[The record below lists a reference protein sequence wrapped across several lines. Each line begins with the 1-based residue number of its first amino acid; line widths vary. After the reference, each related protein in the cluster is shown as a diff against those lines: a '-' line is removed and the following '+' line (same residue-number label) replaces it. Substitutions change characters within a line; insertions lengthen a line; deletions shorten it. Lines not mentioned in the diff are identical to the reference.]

1 MYNDLIEALQREL
14 EFDSLST
21 LPKDFYMNVRLYFKG
36 LMDKIESSP
45 EDLAE
50 LLKYELDLTMRM
62 ISTIFELRIYKMIKH
77 IFSGA
82 ITPPEG
88 LLDEELEAYVKIKE
102 AISTVLQSL
111 NSSIKSLDIITKR
124 ILVRFTA
131 SVSEFVGV
139 DLVVYGPF
147 EPEDVAN
154 IPLIN
159 SEALILKGVA
169 EKLE

>member
-1 MYNDLIEALQREL
+1 MYNDIIEALRREL
-14 EFDSLST
+14 ESTFLYT

-50 LLKYELDLTMRM
+50 LLKYELDLAMRI

-82 ITPPEG
+82 INPPEG
-88 LLDEELEAYVKIKE
+88 LLDEELEAYVKIRE
-102 AISTVLQSL
+102 VISTVLQSL

-139 DLVVYGPF
+139 DLMVYGPF

>member
-1 MYNDLIEALQREL
+1 MYNDIIEALKREL

-88 LLDEELEAYVKIKE
+88 LLDEE
-102 AISTVLQSL
+102 
-111 NSSIKSLDIITKR
+111 
-124 ILVRFTA
+124 
-131 SVSEFVGV
+131 
-139 DLVVYGPF
+139 
-147 EPEDVAN
+147 
-154 IPLIN
+154 
-159 SEALILKGVA
+159 
-169 EKLE
+169 